1 MANKP
6 CPRCGAPGG
15 GVICSY
21 CGAAMAAY
29 GDEHAELAALD
40 QYHALLDAAKP
51 GSDQCSRLIVE
62 GFVPGGRKALVEAG
76 LRCLARIDVDLPFA
90 ACNEQWVK
98 RLEAI
103 STRLRVMA
111 GDDALRAVAE
121 FDSKAKSWRAANAR
135 ETKIALAFFALLA
148 LALAAVGWWI
158 FRRIWPA

>member
-1 MANKP
+1 MTNKP

-21 CGAAMAAY
+21 CGAAMTAY
-29 GDEHAELAALD
+29 GDDRSELAALD

-51 GSDQCSRLIVE
+51 GTDQCSRLIVE
-62 GFVPGGRKALVEAG
+62 GFVPSGRKALIEAG
-76 LRCLARIDVDLPFA
+76 LRCIARVDVDLPFT

-111 GDDALRAVAE
+111 GDEALRAVGE
-121 FDSKAKSWRAANAR
+121 FDAKAKAWRAADAK
-135 ETKIALAFFALLA
+135 ETKNALAFFGLLA
-148 LALAAVGWWI
+148 VTLIAIGWWI
-158 FRRIWPA
+158 FRRIFPA